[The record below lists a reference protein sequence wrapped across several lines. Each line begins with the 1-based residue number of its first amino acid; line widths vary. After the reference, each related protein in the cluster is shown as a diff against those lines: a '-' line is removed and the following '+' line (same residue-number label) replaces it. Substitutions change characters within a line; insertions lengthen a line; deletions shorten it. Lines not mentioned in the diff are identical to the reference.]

1 MDVEG
6 LSRERA
12 LLAGLA
18 AGDEMAF
25 DRVFDAWRPRLYS
38 FLSRLT
44 GRRDV
49 AEDLLQETFL
59 RLVAHAPEFPE
70 GTNLAAWLFRVAR
83 NLHVDWLRSRKLDAA
98 RTEELTAVNLPPA
111 AGPDP
116 FDAFAS
122 GEAGRALER
131 ALAAL
136 PAPLREILL
145 LVGLEGMAPHEAARI
160 CGLTQE
166 AARKRLQRARDA
178 LAVSLAAHGKE
189 VDR

>member
-59 RLVAHAPEFPE
+59 RLVAHAPELPE

-98 RTEELTAVNLPPA
+98 RTAELTAVNLPPA